1 MLSVILFLLLE
12 TTDLPH
18 VVHFS
23 PRRGCTTVL
32 ICNDWGADRGEGKG
46 SKKRFWT
53 HLHGGCN
60 NSWPMVLGYYAI
72 KTKEI
77 WKRNKLLYFY
87 IYIYIVEKSS
97 FDKEGS
103 FRTAQTI
110 FSRCVTAKEKK
121 KKKREKAIYTRTT
134 FDGIEHRPRN
144 TFICPRSSSAVLCL
158 PCTMLSRKMNR
169 PVRRVEAAAPQPTP
183 RPRRFSTSPLARED
197 RRESAS
203 FHASDTRHPWNRVDF
218 ESVRYRLV

>member
-121 KKKREKAIYTRTT
+121 KKKGRKRFTREPLLMASNTGPETPSSVP
-134 FDGIEHRPRN
+134 DPPRP
-144 TFICPRSSSAVLCL
+144 SSAYRARCYLARWIGRCGEW
-158 PCTMLSRKMNR
+158 K
-169 PVRRVEAAAPQPTP
+169 
-183 RPRRFSTSPLARED
+183 RPRRNQHPGLVVFPLPRVHGRIVGNLHPSTRLTRDIRET
-197 RRESAS
+197 ESISNQSA
-203 FHASDTRHPWNRVDF
+203 TV
-218 ESVRYRLV
+218 